1 MSDRTSAS
9 GAPVAGDASFT
20 EQSRLAGLAKQSG
33 LARITVSAELA
44 GLTQE

>member
-9 GAPVAGDASFT
+9 GAPVGGDASFT
-20 EQSRLAGLAKQSG
+20 EQSRLAEQSG

>member
-1 MSDRTSAS
+1 MPR
-9 GAPVAGDASFT
+9 FT
-20 EQSRLAGLAKQSG
+20 EQSRLAELGKQCG

>member
-1 MSDRTSAS
+1 MPR
-9 GAPVAGDASFT
+9 FT